1 TCSPRSRPPSAW
13 CAATEPAAP
22 TPVPPHGH
30 GRTALARPPAAA
42 GDLPVLHLVSRT
54 AQFLSSLTESVSA
67 LLLGAI
73 VVINLL
79 QVLFRYVI
87 GAPLGWTEEVMR
99 YSVVW
104 LTFLASVAALH
115 RGEHMVIDVLGTALP
130 RRLRRPVYLLVLL
143 CIAAFCWILVAEGFP
158 LALRNAAQFSP
169 SARIP

>member
-1 TCSPRSRPPSAW
+1 M
-13 CAATEPAAP
+13 
-22 TPVPPHGH
+22 
-30 GRTALARPPAAA
+30 
-42 GDLPVLHLVSRT
+42 LHLVART
-54 AQFLSSLTESVSA
+54 ARFLSDLTESVSA

-104 LTFLASVAALH
+104 LTFLASVAALQ
-115 RGEHMVIDVLGTALP
+115 RGEHMVIDVLGSVLP
-130 RRLRRPVYLLVLL
+130 RRLLRPVYLLVLL

-169 SARIP
+169 SARIPMIVPYISVAVGGALMLIHIACQVVLIAAGRAEPPQASGT